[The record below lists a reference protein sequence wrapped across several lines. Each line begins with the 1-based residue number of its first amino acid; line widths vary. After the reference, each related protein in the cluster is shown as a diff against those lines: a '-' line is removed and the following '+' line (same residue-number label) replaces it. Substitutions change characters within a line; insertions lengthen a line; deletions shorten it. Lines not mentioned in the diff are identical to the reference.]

1 MGMWLYGS
9 RREEQYSRMRA
20 IEFCNFPLANKMR
33 EYQLIHLMTQNVESI
48 GLLQLQLQFSI
59 TFDGRLFILFTC
71 PRLKLIGKPALDSSN
86 QTNRH
91 DNRAPFF
98 LNEFDERHQKV
109 HPTNSRTPFNHAL
122 CLSLSSRSPL
132 KIIKITQTHKPFWM
146 QFSAAFAVI

>member
-1 MGMWLYGS
+1 MGMWLYAS

-20 IEFCNFPLANKMR
+20 ILNFVIFLWQIKWEF
-33 EYQLIHLMTQNVESI
+33 QLIHLMTQNVESI
-48 GLLQLQLQFSI
+48 GQLQLQYSME
-59 TFDGRLFILFTC
+59 GILFTC

-91 DNRAPFF
+91 DNWAPFF
-98 LNEFDERHQKV
+98 RNEFDERHQKV

-122 CLSLSSRSPL
+122 SLSLSDSPL
-132 KIIKITQTHKPFWM
+132 KIIKKTQTHKPFWM